1 MYKLS
6 ALEMEDIGFALTRG
20 ATHYCAHCGQM
31 YPEGQL
37 QDVWVRGKG
46 FYGSPYSFRAPI
58 CSACADYLV
67 EVEGSIKKVGASLQ
81 YKSIEELE
89 DLFFLVGSVNHGIT

>member
-6 ALEMEDIGFALTRG
+6 AIDLEDIGFALTKG
-20 ATHYCAHCGQM
+20 PTHCCNNCGQM

-46 FYGSPYSFRAPI
+46 FYGDTYGFRAPV
-58 CSACADYLV
+58 CNSCATYLL
-67 EVEGSIKKVGASLQ
+67 EVERSIKKVGTELHF
-81 YKSIEELE
+81 KSIEELE
-89 DLFFLVGSVNHGIT
+89 DLFFLVERSVNHA

>member
-6 ALEMEDIGFALTRG
+6 AFDVEDISFALVKG

-37 QDVWVRGKG
+37 QDVWVTGKG
-46 FYGSPYSFRAPI
+46 FYGDPYSFRNPV
-58 CSACADYLV
+58 CNTCLDFLR
-67 EVEGSIKKVGASLQ
+67 EVEGSVKAEKGALH
-81 YKSIEELE
+81 YKSIDELE
-89 DLFFLVGSVNHGIT
+89 DLFFLSKEGVCHG